1 MQVLYCIVL
10 WSSHLRLLVVQVQ
23 VQLQVQVQVQV
34 QVQGGGL
41 PFALQFRVYFLFGS
55 FFEYVQLRVFF
66 WCM

>member
-10 WSSHLRLLVVQVQ
+10 WFSHLRLLVVQVH

-34 QVQGGGL
+34 QVQGDAL
-41 PFALQFRVYFLFGS
+41 PFAFQLQAYILFGL
-55 FFEYVQLRVFF
+55 FIVHVQVKVYF